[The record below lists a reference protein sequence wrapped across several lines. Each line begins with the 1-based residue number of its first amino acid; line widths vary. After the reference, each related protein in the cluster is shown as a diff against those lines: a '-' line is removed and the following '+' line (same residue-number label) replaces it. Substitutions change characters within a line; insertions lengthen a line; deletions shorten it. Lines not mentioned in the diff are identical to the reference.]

1 MLSAAEDMCY
11 SQGSRRTKRRVVA
24 AVAERMEAAAAEET
38 TTVAMEETTT
48 VAAEEMLT
56 IAAEG
61 MTAVISGEWHQEE
74 GKRNAE

>member
-11 SQGSRRTKRRVVA
+11 SQGSRRTKRRVGS
-24 AVAERMEAAAAEET
+24 AVAEGMEAVAA
-38 TTVAMEETTT
+38 EETTT

>member
-1 MLSAAEDMCY
+1 MCY
-11 SQGSRRTKRRVVA
+11 SQGSIRTKRRVESA
-24 AVAERMEAAAAEET
+24 AAERMEAAAVEET
-38 TTVAMEETTT
+38 TV

>member
-1 MLSAAEDMCY
+1 
-11 SQGSRRTKRRVVA
+11 
-24 AVAERMEAAAAEET
+24 MEAAAAEET

>member
-1 MLSAAEDMCY
+1 MEA
-11 SQGSRRTKRRVVA
+11 VA
-24 AVAERMEAAAAEET
+24 A
-38 TTVAMEETTT
+38 EETTT

-74 GKRNAE
+74 GKQNE

>member
-1 MLSAAEDMCY
+1 MCY
-11 SQGSRRTKRRVVA
+11 SQGNRKTKRRVVA
-24 AVAERMEAAAAEET
+24 AAAEGMTAVAAEET
-38 TTVAMEETTT
+38 IV